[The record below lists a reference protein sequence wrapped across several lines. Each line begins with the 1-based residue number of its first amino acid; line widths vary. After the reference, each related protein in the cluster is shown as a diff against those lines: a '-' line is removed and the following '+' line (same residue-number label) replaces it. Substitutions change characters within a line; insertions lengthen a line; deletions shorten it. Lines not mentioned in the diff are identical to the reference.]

1 MATTTM
7 TIRLPEEVKDKLGR
21 LARATRRTPSFV
33 AGEAIAAYVA
43 REAAIVEG
51 IEQGLDDLKAGRL
64 VDHDEAMARIARGI
78 DRAGDGEP

>member
-21 LARATRRTPSFV
+21 LAHATRRTPSFL

-43 REAAIVEG
+43 REAEIVEG
-51 IEQGLDDLKAGRL
+51 IEQGLDDLEAGHL
-64 VDHDEAMARIARGI
+64 VDHDEAMARIVSSIGK
-78 DRAGDGEP
+78 AGTDGR

>member
-21 LARATRRTPSFV
+21 LAQATRRTPSFL

-43 REAAIVEG
+43 READIVEG
-51 IEQGLDDLKAGRL
+51 IEQGLDDLKTGSL
-64 VDHDEAMARIARGI
+64 IEHDAAMARIARSI
-78 DRAGDGEP
+78 DKADSGER

>member
-21 LARATRRTPSFV
+21 LAQATRRTPSFL

-64 VDHDEAMARIARGI
+64 VEHDEAMARITRSI
-78 DRAGDGEP
+78 DEAGNGER

>member
-1 MATTTM
+1 MTTTTM

-21 LARATRRTPSFV
+21 LAQATRRTPSFL

-64 VDHDEAMARIARGI
+64 VEHETAMARISGSI
-78 DRAGDGEP
+78 DKAGNGKR